1 MCVDRR
7 AILPAK
13 TMPASIA
20 DGFEPAL
27 GMSRDIART
36 KTRWTNLP
44 RMDPMHPKYGFLILL
59 PILVACA
66 TNTSMAPDGDGPNFQ
81 STGNPDSYVQI
92 SRGITVKRKGD
103 TVIYRGSLTKD
114 GLKAMRDAGLGH
126 PITTLLIDSAGG
138 EIVVGMDFGTWVLER
153 RLNVVVDRACL
164 SSCANYVFTAARKK
178 EILPGAVVAWHGSA
192 KQPGL
197 LEQMHKA
204 VEDDINTK
212 GLSRRKRSQEIARA
226 RQANIEYVTAAI
238 YKQNAFFYRIG
249 VDEYVT
255 RIGNDKYGVRGF
267 FYLSVVDMASFGID
281 NVTASAD
288 YANMEPHALARR
300 VGFPVSL
307 ARLD

>member
-1 MCVDRR
+1 
-7 AILPAK
+7 
-13 TMPASIA
+13 MPASIA
-20 DGFEPAL
+20 DGFETAL

-44 RMDPMHPKYGFLILL
+44 RMDPMHQKYGFLILL

-81 STGNPDSYVQI
+81 SIGNPDSYVQV

-138 EIVVGMDFGTWVLER
+138 EIVVGMDFGRELD
-153 RLNVVVDRACL
+153 VVVDRACL

-204 VEDDINTK
+204 VEDDINAK
-212 GLSRRKRSQEIARA
+212 GLSRRKRSQEIAHA
-226 RQANIEYVTAAI
+226 RQANIEYRRANCPCNVEGGLITSVPEI
-238 YKQNAFFYRIG
+238 L
-249 VDEYVT
+249 
-255 RIGNDKYGVRGF
+255 VRDP
-267 FYLSVVDMASFGID
+267 SQ
-281 NVTASAD
+281 
-288 YANMEPHALARR
+288 
-300 VGFPVSL
+300 
-307 ARLD
+307 RLPRAPRHSRCR